1 MSSGYTQDTSNS
13 IQEKKKGLYVCV
25 LPTQTKQEREI
36 PCHIDKEKKKKKG
49 NKINRRIPARPFY

>member
-49 NKINRRIPARPFY
+49 K